1 MVTGARGGTTL
12 RSSRGSQGVS
22 SGRATG
28 ERSSAQER
36 FDRRVHARRRRT
48 WKVLAAVLVLGL
60 ALGGVWWVLWRSDWL
75 IVKRVVVAGVEP
87 RWESAVLA
95 AASIAQPQPM
105 VEVDT
110 DAAAAAVGEIPVAKE
125 VQVHRSWPSTIT
137 IEVTARQPVL
147 AVRQGSGF
155 ALVDDE
161 GVSVE
166 VVAQAPPGVP
176 TLATQGRDGATEAAY
191 RAAWAVLSTLPET
204 LTTQVTAATVSSAD
218 LLTLDLAGRTVVWGG
233 PEDSELKVQVVEAL
247 LAAGQG
253 YIDVSAPRTPVTRP

>member
-1 MVTGARGGTTL
+1 MTGARTGTGL
-12 RSSRGSQGVS
+12 RSPRASQAGSA
-22 SGRATG
+22 GRATG

-48 WKVLAAVLVLGL
+48 WKLLGVLLVLGL

-75 IVKRVVVAGVEP
+75 VVERVVVAGVEP
-87 RWESAVLA
+87 RWAPAILGA
-95 AASIAQPQPM
+95 AASDQPHPM

-110 DAAAAAVGEIPVAKE
+110 AGAAAAVREISVVKD

-137 IEVTARQPVL
+137 IEVTPRQPVL

-155 ALVDDE
+155 DLVDDE

-166 VVAQAPPGVP
+166 VVAEAPPGVP
-176 TLATQGRDGATEAAY
+176 TLLTRGEDGATEAAY
-191 RAAWAVLSTLPET
+191 RAAWAVLSRLPEA
-204 LTTQVTAATVSSAD
+204 LTSQVTAATVSSAD
-218 LLTLDLAGRTVVWGG
+218 LLTLELGERTVVWGG